1 MGKKIIS
8 IFLIVLMIS
17 SISVISFADS
27 VVSISLTEAVNKAI
41 DTTDSIDDL
50 DDQME
55 DIWEQ
60 HNDMLQVKH
69 QMEDMLTALSR
80 YEDLYDKKYVDKE
93 ALTPMEEGTLMK
105 YQKMFGE
112 TPPKYSGQEMF
123 EQFIRNRDFPHY
135 QLWVAYEQMRN
146 NKEMIPIMLE
156 SNVKELYVNIL
167 NLKDILVSQ
176 NDYTN
181 TLKEKYEAAE
191 LKYELGQISAFEL
204 LNEKTNFLIQKLNN
218 EKIENQLIVLEL
230 NFKKLIGIEL
240 NSQIKLTSKLFDFRN
255 IELEDIS
262 YYESQA
268 ITNRMEVIIAKLNY
282 EMESR
287 EADIADDYLLN
298 PLLTDRLIYDSD
310 KIDAKNELEEA
321 ILDVREDVT
330 KAYFAVEESHED
342 YNLKVD
348 DYFKATIDLNS
359 KRVMYEMGMI
369 DKNTFSMIEFA
380 HGMAK
385 NSLISASRILKLNY
399 EKLENASSFGPGF
412 ESNMGGY

>member
-8 IFLIVLMIS
+8 IFLIALMIS
-17 SISVISFADS
+17 SISAISFADS
-27 VVSISLTEAVNKAI
+27 IVSISLTEAVNKAI

-50 DDQME
+50 DSQME
-55 DIWEQ
+55 DVWEQ

-69 QMEDMLTALSR
+69 QMEDMLTALRR

-93 ALTPMEEGTLMK
+93 ALTPMEEGTLTK
-105 YQKMFGE
+105 YQMMFGE

-135 QLWVAYEQMRN
+135 QLWVAHEQMRN
-146 NKEMIPIMLE
+146 NKKMIPIMLE

-176 NDYTN
+176 NEYTN
-181 TLKEKYEAAE
+181 ILKEKYENAK
-191 LKYELGQISAFEL
+191 LKYNLGQISAFEL
-204 LNEKTNFLIQKLNN
+204 LNEKTSFLIQKLSN

-230 NFKKLIGIEL
+230 NFKQLTGIEI
-240 NSQIKLTSKLFDFRN
+240 NSEIELTSNLFNFKK

-262 YYESQA
+262 YYESKA
-268 ITNRMEVIIAKLNY
+268 ITNRMEVINAKLNY

-287 EADIADDYLLN
+287 EADIAAEYLSN
-298 PLLTDRLIYDSD
+298 SLLTDRLIYDSD
-310 KIDAKNELEEA
+310 ELDAKNELDES
-321 ILDVREDVT
+321 ILDVREDVI
-330 KAYFAVEESHED
+330 KAYFAVEESYED

-348 DYFKATIDLNS
+348 DYFKATVDLNG
-359 KRVMYEMGMI
+359 KRVMYEKGMI
-369 DKNTFSMIEFA
+369 DKNTFAMVEFA

-385 NSLISASRILKLNY
+385 NSLISASRTLNLNY

-412 ESNMGGY
+412 ESNIGGY